1 MWRRNAARIAVV
13 GACGL
18 LAQSTRAR
26 AETVD
31 ATSTT
36 MITGRPDLRDG
47 VVHTSVPLFELVSV
61 RATDLHLRG
70 VDDLTVVMSGWGMV
84 SLADPAEGKRGLG
97 DLDVAYAEGTVLDR
111 RIRLRLGRQL
121 LIAGAGRN
129 LAFDG
134 LDLTVRIW
142 RGLGVSAQAGVPVT
156 PRFAVDRGDAMVGGR
171 LYFRPRFDTEAGVS
185 ILHVLD
191 NGQIFRQ
198 DAALDA
204 RVAPVRILA
213 LTGFARFSI
222 YDRRLAEG
230 DLAATVQLGQR
241 VELTGDYRRTAPDLF
256 LPRNSIFSVFS
267 QETRDEAGG
276 FVYLKLAARLR
287 FQGQYH
293 AIVNA
298 DGFGQDA
305 DGKLTASFGS
315 ERRTS
320 AGVESRLLDVPS
332 GGGYLMGRAFAFV
345 ALAPGA
351 FAAADVSSFFLD
363 TKVNDQSRSYT
374 AAGTLAYDFRPDWRV
389 AVTGIGSVT
398 PFAERRF
405 EGMAKVIY
413 RFTTHV
419 KEVKP

>member
-1 MWRRNAARIAVV
+1 MWRRNAKRIAIA
-13 GACGL
+13 ACCL
-18 LAQSTRAR
+18 LAPSARSR

-31 ATSTT
+31 ASSTT

-111 RIRLRLGRQL
+111 RIHLRLGRQF

-134 LDLTVRIW
+134 LDLTVRLW

-156 PRFAVDRGDAMVGGR
+156 PRFAADRGDAMVGGR
-171 LYFRPRFDTEAGVS
+171 VFFRPRFDTEAGVS

-204 RVAPVRILA
+204 RVVPVRPLA
-213 LTGFARFSI
+213 LTGYARWSI
-222 YDRRLAEG
+222 YDQRLAEG
-230 DLAATVQLGQR
+230 DLAATLQLGPR

-276 FVYLKLAARLR
+276 FVYLRLLARLR
-287 FQGQYH
+287 FQGEYH

-305 DGKLTASFGS
+305 DGKLTGSFGRD
-315 ERRTS
+315 RRTS
-320 AGVESRLLDVPS
+320 AGLESRVLDVPS
-332 GGGYLMGRAFAFV
+332 GGGYVMARAFTFV
-345 ALAPGA
+345 ALAPRA
-351 FAAADVSSFFLD
+351 FATADVSSFFLE
-363 TKVNDQSRSYT
+363 TKVNGEARSYT
-374 AAGTLAYDFRPDWRV
+374 AAGTLAYDFHPDWRV

-419 KEVKP
+419 KQVKP